1 MFGRLCLKEVAKDM
15 VVPKPVE
22 EEKSSHKA
30 SVSSQVFV
38 VNSRLHVSG
47 FSRHDSVR
55 GWSECRHSI
64 LLLGSSAGR
73 TVSKRWLIQRGFDL
87 IILIH
92 AWRSFICCAQS
103 FVIWNGCNLSG
114 QGQNEEVA

>member
-38 VNSRLHVSG
+38 VNSS
-47 FSRHDSVR
+47 SMCQDSQ
-55 GWSECRHSI
+55 GTIQFE
-64 LLLGSSAGR
+64 AGR
-73 TVSKRWLIQRGFDL
+73 SVVTASYCWKLCWQDCIKKVANTPGLRPDHLDPRLEVLHLLRSVVCDLEWLQFV
-87 IILIH
+87 
-92 AWRSFICCAQS
+92 RS
-103 FVIWNGCNLSG
+103 GTK
-114 QGQNEEVA
+114 

>member
-1 MFGRLCLKEVAKDM
+1 M

-30 SVSSQVFV
+30 SISSQ
-38 VNSRLHVSG
+38 SLCSEQHHVSG
-47 FSRHDSVR
+47 FRFSSRLVRSVITASYCWKLCWQDCIKKVAKTTWLR
-55 GWSECRHSI
+55 PDHLDPRLEVLH
-64 LLLGSSAGR
+64 LL
-73 TVSKRWLIQRGFDL
+73 
-87 IILIH
+87 
-92 AWRSFICCAQS
+92 RSVVQS